1 VKIGRHAPPVQ
12 RRRPAA
18 IRNRPRAR
26 PMRFGSGSR
35 FSLRRD

>member
-12 RRRPAA
+12 RRRPAP
-18 IRNRPRAR
+18 IRSRPRAR
-26 PMRFGSGSR
+26 PTRFGSGSR